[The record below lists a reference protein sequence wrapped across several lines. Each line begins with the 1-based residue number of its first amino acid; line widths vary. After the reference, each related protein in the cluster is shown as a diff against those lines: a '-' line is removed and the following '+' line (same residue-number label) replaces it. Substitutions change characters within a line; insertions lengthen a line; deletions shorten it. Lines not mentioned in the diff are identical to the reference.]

1 MSRVCEACN
10 KRVSF
15 GNSIATRG
23 IAIYKGGVGIKKTG
37 ITRRRFKPNIQRIR
51 IQDKNGT
58 VRRMKVCSKCIRA
71 GKVRKP
77 DRREIPEGLKARM
90 RAREEAKSPAARRE
104 RAKAAGDRR
113 RKRRAEAAARMAAK
127 AAKA

>member
-10 KRVSF
+10 KRVTF

-23 IAIYKGGVGIKKTG
+23 LAKYKGGVGIKTTG
-37 ITRRRFKPNIQRIR
+37 VTRRRFKPNIQRIR
-51 IQDKNGT
+51 VMEKDGT
-58 VRRMKVCSKCIRA
+58 VRRMKICTKCIRA

-77 DRREIPEGLKARM
+77 ERREIPEGLRARM

-113 RKRRAEAAARMAAK
+113 RKRRAEAAARAAAK
-127 AAKA
+127 S